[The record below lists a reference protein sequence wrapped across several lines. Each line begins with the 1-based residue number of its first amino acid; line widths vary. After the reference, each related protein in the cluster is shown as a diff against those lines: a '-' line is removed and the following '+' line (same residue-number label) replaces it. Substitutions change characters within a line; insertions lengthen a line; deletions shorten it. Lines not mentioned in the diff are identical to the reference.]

1 MVDAVR
7 SNRTNHF
14 SASYDLTTK
23 IISSVVAVIPLI
35 VAAVVHNTFIG
46 GLTLLI
52 VFFAFAYSPKAYV
65 VSGRAIEV
73 ERLIGNVQVPLE
85 DVRETRRINTGDLR
99 GCIRLWGSGGL
110 FGYYGLFRTTR
121 LGRCTWY
128 VTNRKNV
135 VVIIAQLKT
144 TLYSPDD
151 VDGFLEAIRASMPV
165 REA

>member
-1 MVDAVR
+1 MADTVP
-7 SNRTNHF
+7 SNRADHF
-14 SASYDLTTK
+14 AASYDLTTK
-23 IISSVVAVIPLI
+23 IISAVVVVFPLI
-35 VAAVVHNTFIG
+35 VGAVVHSIFIG
-46 GLTLLI
+46 GLAFLI

-65 VSGRAIEV
+65 VSDRAIEV
-73 ERLIGNVQVPLE
+73 ERLISNVQVPLE
-85 DVRETRRINTGDLR
+85 DVRETRRINTDDLR

-110 FGYYGLFRTTR
+110 FGYYGLFRTAR

-135 VVIIAQLKT
+135 VVIIAQSKT

-151 VDGFLEAIRASMPV
+151 VDGFLEAMRAAMPA

>member
-1 MVDAVR
+1 MADAGP

-14 SASYDLTTK
+14 AASYDLTTK
-23 IISSVVAVIPLI
+23 IISALVVVFPLVIAAI
-35 VAAVVHNTFIG
+35 VHSIFIG
-46 GLTLLI
+46 GLGLLI
-52 VFFAFAYSPKAYV
+52 AFFAFAYSPRAYV
-65 VSGRAIEV
+65 VSDRAIEV
-73 ERLIGNVQVPLE
+73 ERLIGNVQAPLE
-85 DVRETRRINTGDLR
+85 DVRESRRINTEDLR

-135 VVIIAQLKT
+135 VVIIAQSKT

-151 VDGFLEAIRASMPV
+151 VDGFLETIRASMPV